1 MKTPRPGT
9 GPDVG
14 EGSGLSSASLVPP
27 ASPRNGH
34 SRGGTGFHHGLA
46 CCQFGLI
53 IIKRGTQGEER
64 VSGDGRRVQVM
75 LPGDEAGG
83 QESGWEEV

>member
-1 MKTPRPGT
+1 MGTP
-9 GPDVG
+9 G
-14 EGSGLSSASLVPP
+14 EEQ
-27 ASPRNGH
+27 ASPTR
-34 SRGGTGFHHGLA
+34 LLVA
-46 CCQFGLI
+46 KFGLI